1 MAQGKSRSV
10 NTLDL
15 SFIFFKIRET
25 RCSKT
30 RRSWQR
36 RARLAL
42 AQRDD
47 LTPAERHEIC
57 SVWSKPNVHQIDS
70 PAMCKLHGKEHRP
83 QPHQTI
89 SARSCTR
96 RRFEAPSVHRCSAA
110 RTNPALEIS
119 PHRPESCTL
128 RSEPFSPLKLHFQG
142 YISPRFHR
150 GSALQM
156 LLNDSLSRQR
166 RRRGRMLEMM
176 QISRRAL
183 LTLISQVNPFL
194 KPFLPAH
201 EMSCRS

>member
-1 MAQGKSRSV
+1 MAQGKSRSF

-57 SVWSKPNVHQIDS
+57 SVWSKPNVNQIDS
-70 PAMCKLHGKEHRP
+70 PAMSKLQGKEHRP

-89 SARSCTR
+89 TAKSCTR
-96 RRFEAPSVHRCSAA
+96 RLFEAPSARRCSAA
-110 RTNPALEIS
+110 RTNPASESAL
-119 PHRPESCTL
+119 HRPESCTL
-128 RSEPFSPLKLHFQG
+128 RREPFLPLKLHFQG
-142 YISPRFHR
+142 YISPRFRR

-156 LLNDSLSRQR
+156 LLNDSLARQL

-176 QISRRAL
+176 QISRIAR
-183 LTLISQVNPFL
+183 LTLFSQVNPF
-194 KPFLPAH
+194 
-201 EMSCRS
+201 

>member
-1 MAQGKSRSV
+1 MTQGKSRSI

-47 LTPAERHEIC
+47 LTPAEKHEIC
-57 SVWSKPNVHQIDS
+57 SVWSRSNVAQIDS
-70 PAMCKLHGKEHRP
+70 PAMSKLQGKEHRP

-96 RRFEAPSVHRCSAA
+96 RQFAAPSVDCSVS
-110 RTNPALEIS
+110 RSSLLSDNALQHQATCK
-119 PHRPESCTL
+119 PRHALFAPETL
-128 RSEPFSPLKLHFQG
+128 LFQG
-142 YISPRFHR
+142 CIYQRLRR
-150 GSALQM
+150 GSVECQT
-156 LLNDSLSRQR
+156 LNDNREHPN
-166 RRRGRMLEMM
+166 RRRGRMLE
-176 QISRRAL
+176 RRKK
-183 LTLISQVNPFL
+183 T
-194 KPFLPAH
+194 
-201 EMSCRS
+201 R